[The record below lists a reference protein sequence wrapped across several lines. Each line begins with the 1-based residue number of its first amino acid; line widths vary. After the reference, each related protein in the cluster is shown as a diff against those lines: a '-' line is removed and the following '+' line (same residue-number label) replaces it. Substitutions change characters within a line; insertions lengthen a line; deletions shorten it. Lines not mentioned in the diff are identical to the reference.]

1 MRYFITSNLEL
12 ITMYNVVHHY
22 KTLKGAG
29 LLREYENFQQYL
41 NACLSSN
48 GGELTSI
55 SKEDAREISVETFH
69 EVPAKYGTALTKTGQ
84 YHEPL
89 YFLKR
94 TVTNAKEVRWEGVN
108 YVMIDEEDNH
118 IFQASG
124 YSKDRGL
131 FCDLY

>member
-1 MRYFITSNLEL
+1 MRYFITSNMEL
-12 ITMYNVVHHY
+12 LTMYNVV
-22 KTLKGAG
+22 KLWKQ
-29 LLREYENFQQYL
+29 LREEGSVTETFHEYL
-41 NACLSSN
+41 KSSLSSN
-48 GGELTSI
+48 NGELTEI
-55 SKEDAREISVETFH
+55 PKEDAREISVETFH

-94 TVTNAKEVRWEGVN
+94 TVANAKEVRWEGVN

-131 FCDLY
+131 FCVLY